1 MIHKII
7 TMKQIYLIIT
17 FSLIS
22 VFGFSQTMEI
32 TGNISDASG
41 LPLPGVTIIQVS
53 TNNGAIT
60 DFDGYFTIKGIKI
73 GDQLKFSYL
82 GFREKTV
89 TIKTKNSLVITLDED
104 QESLDEVV
112 IVGYGTQTKK
122 EITGA
127 VSVVSS
133 QTIEELAPT
142 RIEQALQGQ
151 VSGVNITTQ
160 SGAPGSASNI
170 RIRGISTNGDN
181 RPLIL
186 LDGNVIEDLSVVT
199 PSDIESITVL
209 KDATAGIYG
218 VRAANGVILITT
230 KSGVKDSE
238 LQLDVNLYGGFQ
250 QTTRTL
256 PALNASEYG
265 LLVNEAHV
273 ANGEAIVFPNIS
285 NLGGGT
291 NWQNEVFQDAAIINQ
306 DFTLRGGTKKS
317 GFAIGSSYLTQDGI
331 IGGGKSNFT
340 RYNVRLNFNT
350 ELFKN
355 LNLKAGLIYTG
366 TNRKALSENAIGS
379 VLFNALNNA
388 PTLTVKNENN
398 QYTLSEGLGN
408 EVINPIAQIANTY
421 NKTAVDKLSGN
432 FGGNY
437 KFLKNFSVESNIQFN
452 YAEVRGEVFNP
463 VAFYGSGKVFNK
475 DRSEYS
481 ESKSVFQDYTFDAIL
496 NYEKVFNE
504 AHNLKATIGT
514 SVFKTEGEFSG
525 SIGFDIPDNDYNNA
539 SLDNASD
546 ILNFYPLGDPT
557 FDSRL
562 LSYFG
567 RIQYNFKEKYLFS
580 ALIRRDGST
589 KFGPENRFGYFPTA
603 SLGWVLSD
611 ESFLEEASAISFLKL
626 RTSYGILGNDRIPDY
641 RYVSILNGEGEYV
654 LNGELV
660 TGIALGTLSN
670 PEIKWEQQESFNV
683 GVDAR
688 FLNNELTFTADYFS
702 RNTKDLLLVPD
713 ISGILGGTA
722 PGSGAPIING
732 GDVKNTGFEF
742 QIGYSKSYSDNM
754 SFNVNY
760 NFTTLENEVLKVD
773 NSLGYIS
780 GGGFGIGQSDV
791 ARMEVGMPIG
801 YFHGLKTDGV
811 FQNQSEVDAHPS
823 QLALGANAQPGDIR
837 FVDINNDGLI
847 NEEDKT
853 YIGDPI
859 PDVTMGLNISFDYKN
874 FDFQMYLFS
883 SIGNEIVRNY
893 ERNLSLTNKTSY
905 ELERWTGP
913 GTSNSV
919 PRATTGA
926 TSNAVFSDYFVEDA
940 SYVRAQNLQIGY
952 TLDKNSTKKIGVD
965 KLRFY
970 ASVSNVFT
978 LTKYRGY
985 DPTSSTGNPLG
996 GGFDNGFYPT
1006 PRTFLLGVNFK
1017 M

>member
-1 MIHKII
+1 M
-7 TMKQIYLIIT
+7 
-17 FSLIS
+17 
-22 VFGFSQTMEI
+22 
-32 TGNISDASG
+32 
-41 LPLPGVTIIQVS
+41 
-53 TNNGAIT
+53 
-60 DFDGYFTIKGIKI
+60 
-73 GDQLKFSYL
+73 
-82 GFREKTV
+82 
-89 TIKTKNSLVITLDED
+89 
-104 QESLDEVV
+104 
-112 IVGYGTQTKK
+112 
-122 EITGA
+122 
-127 VSVVSS
+127 
-133 QTIEELAPT
+133 
-142 RIEQALQGQ
+142 
-151 VSGVNITTQ
+151 
-160 SGAPGSASNI
+160 
-170 RIRGISTNGDN
+170 
-181 RPLIL
+181 
-186 LDGNVIEDLSVVT
+186 
-199 PSDIESITVL
+199 
-209 KDATAGIYG
+209 
-218 VRAANGVILITT
+218 
-230 KSGVKDSE
+230 
-238 LQLDVNLYGGFQ
+238 
-250 QTTRTL
+250 
-256 PALNASEYG
+256 
-265 LLVNEAHV
+265 
-273 ANGEAIVFPNIS
+273 
-285 NLGGGT
+285 
-291 NWQNEVFQDAAIINQ
+291 
-306 DFTLRGGTKKS
+306 
-317 GFAIGSSYLTQDGI
+317 
-331 IGGGKSNFT
+331 
-340 RYNVRLNFNT
+340 
-350 ELFKN
+350 
-355 LNLKAGLIYTG
+355 
-366 TNRKALSENAIGS
+366 
-379 VLFNALNNA
+379 
-388 PTLTVKNENN
+388 
-398 QYTLSEGLGN
+398 
-408 EVINPIAQIANTY
+408 
-421 NKTAVDKLSGN
+421 
-432 FGGNY
+432 
-437 KFLKNFSVESNIQFN
+437 KNFSVESNIQFN
-452 YAEVRGEVFNP
+452 YAEVKGEVFNP

-611 ESFLEEASAISFLKL
+611 ESFLEEVSAISFLKL

-688 FLNNELTFTADYFS
+688 FLNNELIFTADYFS

-742 QIGYSKSYSDNM
+742 QLGYSKSFNDDM
-754 SFNVNY
+754 SFNINY

-801 YFHGLKTDGV
+801 YFHGLKTDGI

-837 FVDINNDGLI
+837 FVDVNNDGLI
-847 NEEDKT
+847 NEDDKT

-905 ELERWTGP
+905 ELDRWTGP

-940 SYVRAQNLQIGY
+940 SYIRAQNMQIGY